1 MILKDFSVIHAQP
14 NSDVVVLYCWHDK
27 QTVLA
32 SIPTVHLEV
41 YFRRERL
48 TGKEANLVVDRN
60 LDSFARIISARNMS
74 AASTGPIRGLVR
86 PCRALISR
94 WKISR
99 RVARF

>member
-1 MILKDFSVIHAQP
+1 MTDRRAPLDANDKAAVLSLARSLVKDATVILKDFSVIHAQP

-32 SIPTVHLEV
+32 SIPTVHLKV

-60 LDSFARIISARNMS
+60 LDSFAYHFCEI
-74 AASTGPIRGLVR
+74 
-86 PCRALISR
+86 
-94 WKISR
+94 
-99 RVARF
+99 

>member
-1 MILKDFSVIHAQP
+1 MTDRRAPLDANDKAAVLSLARSLVKETTVILKDFSVIHAQP

-48 TGKEANLVVDRN
+48 TGKEANLVVERN
-60 LDSFARIISARNMS
+60 LDSFAYHFCEI
-74 AASTGPIRGLVR
+74 
-86 PCRALISR
+86 
-94 WKISR
+94 
-99 RVARF
+99 